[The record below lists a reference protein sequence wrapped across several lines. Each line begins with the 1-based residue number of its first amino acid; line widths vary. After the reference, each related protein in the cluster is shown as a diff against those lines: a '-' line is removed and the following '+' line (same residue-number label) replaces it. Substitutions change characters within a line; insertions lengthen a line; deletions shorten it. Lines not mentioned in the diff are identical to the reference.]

1 MFLAFYVG
9 LFYNLPVLAAGV
21 RDLRKSRRG
30 VSKKK
35 SCSGGVL
42 PSFSIVVPVKNEE
55 KVVGR
60 ILDALC
66 RLRYPSDKFEVVIV
80 DDGSVDHTE
89 EICRRFVAS
98 HGNIRLLRRSVS
110 SGKASALNHGLAHS
124 KGEIVAIFDADN
136 VPAEDVLSGAA
147 EYFCDPAVAAVQG
160 RIHSINSREN
170 MLTQFLAYE
179 DAVWCEAFLRGKEAL
194 GLFVHLRGCC
204 QFIRRGVLESLGGF
218 DEKML
223 AEDME
228 ISARLTEQGQRIKY
242 APDLRAWQESPSDVK
257 GFFKQRTRWFRGHME
272 VALKYGR
279 LLKRFDRRTLDA
291 ELTLA
296 LPFLA
301 IASLFL
307 FIFAS
312 WGVFTALSFG
322 VALNM
327 LMFFST
333 VTTYILVILAGLALI
348 YYSKPKRVSNL
359 LWLPFV
365 FGYWCMQSFVAFY
378 AGLLIL
384 FRRPQKW
391 VKTEKSGAVAN
402 PDFASENPQREAEAS
417 ATLV

>member
-30 VSKKK
+30 VSKKN
-35 SCSGGVL
+35 CGGGVL

-80 DDGSVDHTE
+80 DDGSVDGTE

-136 VPAEDVLSGAA
+136 VPADDVLSGAA
-147 EYFCDPAVAAVQG
+147 EYFCDSTVAAVQG

-179 DAVWCEAFLRGKEAL
+179 DAVWCEAFLRGKESL

-204 QFIRRGVLESLGGF
+204 QFIRRDVLESLGGF
-218 DEKML
+218 DEQML